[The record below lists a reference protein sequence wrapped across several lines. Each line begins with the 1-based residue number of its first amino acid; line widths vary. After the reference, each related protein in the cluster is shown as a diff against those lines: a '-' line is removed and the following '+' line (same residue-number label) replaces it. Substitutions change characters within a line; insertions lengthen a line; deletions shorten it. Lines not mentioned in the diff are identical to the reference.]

1 MSKIELRAHRSVL
14 CAGLLAGLMVAASA
28 GAQMTIKEGHAT
40 IRSGQDHWAYTFK
53 EYLEKRTGGKIK
65 IDVFPGGQLG
75 QQTQLIQGVQLGTIE
90 VAQVAT
96 EQMTI
101 VDPRFDIFASPGVF
115 EDIAHAQRT
124 LHDPEFRKAIWTIG
138 EPKNIKIVGFGCESV
153 SDYASIEPIKTLADF
168 KGKKFRVL
176 GSKLET
182 EMLKTVGATGIPMQL
197 GEALPGLQQK
207 SIDGA
212 RAGTIVFV
220 ALKFETVA
228 KNVMHTGESVICV
241 PKMFSKKWFEG
252 LAPDLQK
259 AMLEE
264 NVRAEE
270 TNLTY
275 NIDLLGKTY
284 DMWKAAGGVVNELS
298 PAEKAEFRKRVLAA
312 TDEVFKQNPV
322 VLQAYGV
329 LKASAARA
337 LKPAAPAKAAAPSAQ
352 KK

>member
-1 MSKIELRAHRSVL
+1 MTRIDMRSVL
-14 CAGLLAGLMVAASA
+14 CAGFLTAFTAAGPAL
-28 GAQMTIKEGHAT
+28 AQMTIKEGHAT
-40 IRSGQDHWAYTFK
+40 IRSGQDNWAYTFK
-53 EYLEKRTGGKIK
+53 EYVEKRTGGKLK

-124 LHDPEFRKAIWTIG
+124 LHDPQFQKAIWTIG
-138 EPKNIKIVGFGCESV
+138 ESKNIKIVGFGCESV

-168 KGKKFRVL
+168 RGKKFRVL

-207 SIDGA
+207 AIDGV
-212 RAGTIVFV
+212 RAGTIIFV
-220 ALKFETVA
+220 ALKFESVA
-228 KNVMHTGESVICV
+228 RNVMHTGESVICV

-264 NVRAEE
+264 TVRAEE
-270 TNLTY
+270 TNLAY
-275 NIDLLGKTY
+275 NIDLLAKTY
-284 DMWKAAGGVVNELS
+284 DMWKSAGGVVNELS
-298 PAEKAEFRKRVLAA
+298 PSEKAEFRKRVLA
-312 TDEVFKQNPV
+312 TTEEVFKENPAV
-322 VLQAYGV
+322 FQAYGM
-329 LKASAARA
+329 LKAAAARA
-337 LKPAAPAKAAAPSAQ
+337 LKPAAAAPAKAAPRAQ

>member
-1 MSKIELRAHRSVL
+1 MKRFDMRTAL
-14 CAGLLAGLMVAASA
+14 CAASLATLLAGPAA
-28 GAQMTIKEGHAT
+28 AQMTIKEGHAT
-40 IRSGQDHWAYTFK
+40 IKSGQDHWAFTFK
-53 EYLEKRTGGKIK
+53 EYIEKRTDGKLK

-115 EDIAHAQRT
+115 DDIAHAQRT
-124 LHDPEFRKAIWTIG
+124 LHDPQFRKEIWTIG
-138 EPKNIKIVGFGCESV
+138 ESKNIKIVGFGCESV
-153 SDYASIEPIKTLADF
+153 SDYASIEPIKTIADF

-182 EMLKTVGATGIPMQL
+182 EMLKRVGATGIPMQL

-207 SIDGA
+207 AIDGA
-212 RAGTIVFV
+212 RAGTIIFV
-220 ALKFETVA
+220 ALKFESVA
-228 KNVMHTGESVICV
+228 RNVMHTGESVICV

-264 NVRAEE
+264 VVKAEE
-270 TNLTY
+270 ANLTY
-275 NIDLLGKTY
+275 NVDLLAKTY

-298 PAEKAEFRKRVLAA
+298 AAEKADFRKRVLAA
-312 TDEVFKQNPV
+312 TNDVFKENPA
-322 VLQAYGV
+322 VLKAYGV
-329 LKASAARA
+329 LKAAAARA
-337 LKPAAPAKAAAPSAQ
+337 HQSAQ
-352 KK
+352 PQRKK